1 MIRVF
6 QYIPAWNLPDISPY
20 VTKLVNY
27 LEMTDLNYELV
38 PQPLDHLTTDAP
50 HGKLPY
56 IVDADGSKVADST
69 QIINY
74 LKKKYGD
81 PLDAD
86 MSAADKAVCYAWN
99 KMLDEHFYWAGVI
112 QPRWRMDDGWEVYIP
127 YIVGGAEV
135 GPELREVLDGFRG
148 LIVSEF
154 DGQGMGRRSVEEVYQ
169 LARQDIDAI
178 SDFLGDKPF
187 FMGDKP
193 RAIDAD
199 LYAMLRHVMYVPFT
213 SDAKD
218 YGLTKLNLTHYCERM
233 NQTYNI

>member
-1 MIRVF
+1 MIKVF

-27 LEMTDLNYELV
+27 LVMTDLVYEMV
-38 PQPLDHLTTDAP
+38 PQPLDQLTADAP

-56 IVDADGSKVADST
+56 IIDADGTKIADST
-69 QIINY
+69 QIISY
-74 LKKKYGD
+74 LKGKYGD

-86 MSAADKAVCYAWN
+86 LSASDKAICLAWN
-99 KMLDEHFYWAGVI
+99 RLLDEHYYWTSVI
-112 QPRWRMDDGWEVYIP
+112 QPRWREDRGWETYIP

-135 GPELREVLDGFRG
+135 GPDLRAVLDGFRG

-154 DGQGMGRRSVEEVYQ
+154 DGQGMGRRSDDEVYK
-169 LARQDIDAI
+169 LAEDDLDAI
-178 SDFLGDKPF
+178 SNFLGDKPF

-199 LYAMLRHVMYVPFT
+199 LYSMLRHSLYVPFA
-213 SDAKD
+213 SRAKD
-218 YGLTKLNLTHYCERM
+218 YGLAKTNLTAYCHRM
-233 NQTYNI
+233 NEKYNI